1 MPNQSEAL
9 TPRDEIAAK
18 TDREL
23 LEEIAM
29 NQRKIL
35 ATVEGVMAAAS
46 QHPMLRAMMAANG
59 VTF

>member
-1 MPNQSEAL
+1 MSKSEAL

-35 ATVEGVMAAAS
+35 ATVEGVMAAAA
-46 QHPMLRAMMAANG
+46 QHPMLRAMMNANG